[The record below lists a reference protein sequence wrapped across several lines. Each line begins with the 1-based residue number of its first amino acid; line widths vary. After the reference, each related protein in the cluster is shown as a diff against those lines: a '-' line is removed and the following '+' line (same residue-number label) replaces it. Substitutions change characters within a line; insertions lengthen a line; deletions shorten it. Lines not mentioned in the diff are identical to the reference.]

1 MNILIAYDT
10 KYGNTKKVAELIA
23 EGLKTVEGNTVS
35 LENVK
40 EINLEKDETFD
51 LILIGSPNQMGA
63 HISSVKKFIKKLASS
78 SLKGNSFAVFDT
90 YVKKDFEKATKKME
104 KQIAKVMPNMKKVSS
119 GLSIKVGGMKGPI
132 IEEELPKCK
141 EFGIKLA
148 K

>member
-1 MNILIAYDT
+1 MKILIAYDT

-23 EGLKTVEGNTVS
+23 EGLKTVEENTIS

-90 YVKKDFEKATKKME
+90 YVKKDFEKATGKME

-119 GLSIKVGGMKGPI
+119 GLSIKVGGLKGPI

>member
-1 MNILIAYDT
+1 MKILIAYDT

-35 LENVK
+35 IENVK

-90 YVKKDFEKATKKME
+90 YVKKDFEKATRKME